1 MDAAVLEGL
10 HSEGVLGCLKHFPGH
25 GDTVGDTHDGAVSIT
40 KTWDE
45 LLGCE
50 LIPFVENFEN
60 TDLVMAAHIS
70 LPNVTQDGLPASLSH
85 EIITG
90 RLRGELGYDGL
101 VVTDSLAMGAIANEY
116 TSAESAVL
124 AVQAGADLLLMPRD
138 YAAAFEGVL
147 EAVESG
153 KISEARLDESVLRIL
168 QAKERCG
175 LL

>member
-1 MDAAVLEGL
+1 
-10 HSEGVLGCLKHFPGH
+10 
-25 GDTVGDTHDGAVSIT
+25 
-40 KTWDE
+40 
-45 LLGCE
+45 
-50 LIPFVENFEN
+50 
-60 TDLVMAAHIS
+60 MAAHIS
-70 LPNVTQDGLPASLSH
+70 LPNVTQNGLPASLSH

-124 AVQAGADLLLMPRD
+124 AVQAGVDLLLMPRD
-138 YAAAFEGVL
+138 YTAAFEGVL